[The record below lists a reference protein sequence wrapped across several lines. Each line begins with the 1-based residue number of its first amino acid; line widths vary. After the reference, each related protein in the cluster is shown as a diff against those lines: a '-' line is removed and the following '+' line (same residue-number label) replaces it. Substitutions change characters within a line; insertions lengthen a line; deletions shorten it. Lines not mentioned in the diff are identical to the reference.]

1 MQKIYVLALVCF
13 FSLGAKAQYGSISG
27 TVVDFKS
34 KEALIGANVVIQGT
48 SVGSATDI
56 EGGYTISNLKPGT
69 YVLVISS
76 VTYKTQ
82 TVADVTVESGK
93 KTTVDVTLVEDVAEL
108 AEVVVTAT
116 REVNNDVSLMMGIK
130 ESKLVVSGISAEQIT
145 KLPDRDAA
153 QIAQRV
159 PGITIADNRFVVV
172 RGLPQRY
179 NQVMINGAIG
189 PSTETDS
196 RSFSFDLI
204 PAGFIDQMLIY
215 KSGTAELPGDFAGGV
230 IQIVT
235 KQPEHDDF
243 TKVSFSA
250 GFRDGTT
257 FQNFRAPQGSSTDWL
272 GYDNGFRDLPSD
284 FPSTSTLKAN
294 NVSAITLERAGK
306 SLNNT
311 FAIKDSQAPIDM
323 GFNVTTSQSFKIGKV
338 SAKNLTAIGYSNSYQ
353 YYQAEFNRYNAFQ
366 NGVLTQQFKYADNTY
381 ARETRI
387 SAMHN
392 WEFKLNDKH
401 KFEFKNFFVQ
411 LGESRTVVRTG
422 NDFVQ
427 QPNLDRVN
435 YGYYFL
441 DRSIYSG
448 QLQGFHKIGS
458 KNQLNWVIGA
468 NLINKEEPDFRRFRT
483 NRDISERGTENPYQ
497 MQLPPSSNLFDA
509 SRFWSSLKDNSY
521 SNSLN
526 FERKFGDPNE
536 KRVASFKAG
545 YLVEY
550 RTRDFNARYLSYL
563 YPSKPGFDPSIGVQL
578 SLLPIANIF
587 APENVKRSNG
597 FEIEEGTNPTDSY
610 SGTNLLTAGYLG
622 GTLPVGKF
630 DFSGGVRVENN
641 IQKLTSATFQVD
653 NTVLA
658 PLPFLNVA
666 FNITDRSLLRVAYSR
681 TVNRPEFRELAPFLF
696 YQFEFDANIQG
707 PVPVN
712 GIGGNLNTAFIN
724 NFDFRYEHYPN
735 LGELL
740 SVGAFYKSFKDPI
753 EIYNTITGGNPQF
766 VYKNS
771 PEAYS
776 MGVEVEFR
784 KSLAGLGMSKFFRN
798 TSINANAALIKSQVD
813 IGTDPSTLNQAR
825 FRPLTGQS
833 PYIINIGTYYND
845 EVSGFSANIA
855 YNVFG
860 PRIFIVGD
868 LLYPTWFEM
877 PRNILDV
884 QVAKQFKKKYEIKF
898 NVQNLLN
905 ANYQFKQDNTN
916 DSEIQSSDPLIRGYR
931 VGAQYSLSFSV
942 KFNK

>member
-48 SVGSATDI
+48 SVGSATDL

-130 ESKLVVSGISAEQIT
+130 EAKLVVSGISAEQIT

-250 GFRDGTT
+250 GLRDGTT

-284 FPSTSTLKAN
+284 FPNTSTLKAN
-294 NVSAITLERAGK
+294 NVSAITVERAGK

-323 GFNVTTSQSFKIGKV
+323 GFNVTTSQSFKIGKF
-338 SAKNLTAIGYSNSYQ
+338 SARNLTAIGYSNSYQ
-353 YYQAEFNRYNAFQ
+353 YYQADFNRYSAFQ
-366 NGVLTQQFKYADNTY
+366 NGNLTEQFKYFDNIY

-387 SAMHN
+387 SGMHN
-392 WEFKLNDKH
+392 WEFKLNENH
-401 KFEFKNFFVQ
+401 KLEFKNFFVQ

-422 NDFVQ
+422 NDFSQ
-427 QPNLDRVN
+427 LQNLDWRN
-435 YGYYFL
+435 YGFYYL

-448 QLQGFHKIGS
+448 QLQGFHKVGAKS
-458 KNQLNWVIGA
+458 QLNWVIGA

-483 NRDISERGTENPYQ
+483 NRDISERGTENPFK
-497 MQLPPSSNLFDA
+497 MQLSPSSNLFDA

-521 SNSLN
+521 NSSLN

-563 YPSKPGFDPSIGVQL
+563 YPSKSGFDQAVGAQL
-578 SLLPIANIF
+578 QLLPIANIF
-587 APENVKRSNG
+587 APENIKRSNG

-610 SGTNLLTAGYLG
+610 TGSNLLTAGYLG
-622 GTLPVGKF
+622 GSIPVGKF
-630 DFSGGVRVENN
+630 DISGGVRVENN
-641 IQKLTSATFQVD
+641 IQKLKSTTINVD
-653 NTVLA
+653 NSVLA
-658 PLPFLNVA
+658 PLPFLNIA
-666 FNITDRSLLRVAYSR
+666 LNITERSLLRAAYSR
-681 TVNRPEFRELAPFLF
+681 TLNRPEFRELAPFLF
-696 YQFEFDANIQG
+696 YQFEVDANILGSPLLQ
-707 PVPVN
+707 
-712 GIGGNLNTAFIN
+712 TAFIN

-735 LGELL
+735 PGELI
-740 SVGAFYKSFKDPI
+740 SIGAFYKSFKDPI
-753 EIYNTITGGNPQF
+753 EIYNKITGGNPQF
-766 VYKNS
+766 TYQNS
-771 PEAYS
+771 PEAYT

-784 KSLAGLGMSKFFRN
+784 KSLAGLGVSKFFRN
-798 TSINANAALIKSQVD
+798 TSINANAALIKSEVD

-833 PYIINIGTYYND
+833 PYIVNIGTYYND
-845 EVSGFSANIA
+845 DVSGFSANIA

-860 PRIFIVGD
+860 ARIYTVGD
-868 LLYPTWFEM
+868 LNYPTWFEM